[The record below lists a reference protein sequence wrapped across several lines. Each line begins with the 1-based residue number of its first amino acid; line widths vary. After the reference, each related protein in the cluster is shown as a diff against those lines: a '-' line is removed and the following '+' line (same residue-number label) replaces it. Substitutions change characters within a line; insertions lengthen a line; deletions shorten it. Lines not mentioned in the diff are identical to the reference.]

1 MGKLIYAN
9 NCSLDG
15 FIEDEGGSF
24 DFAEPDAEVH
34 QFWNDMLRQTGTQ
47 VYGRR
52 LYETMAVW
60 ETMPLDDEPEV
71 MREFAEIWR
80 GRDKLVYSRTL
91 EGVSTAR
98 TTLEREF
105 NPDQIRQLKAGDE
118 DLVIGGPELAA
129 AAFAA
134 GLVDEVGLMFSPVA
148 LGGGKPALPLG
159 QRLNMKLVEER
170 KFPGGAVYMRC
181 AIIN

>member
-9 NCSLDG
+9 NCSVDG
-15 FIEDEGGSF
+15 FIEDASGSF
-24 DFAEPDAEVH
+24 DFSEPDAEVH
-34 QFWNDMLRQTGTQ
+34 QFWNDQLRQTGTQ

-71 MREFAEIWR
+71 MREFAELWR

-91 EGVSTAR
+91 EAVSSER

-105 NPDQIRQLKAGDE
+105 SPDRIRQLKAEDE
-118 DLVIGGPELAA
+118 DLLIGGPGLAA

-134 GLVDEVGLMFSPVA
+134 GLVDEVGLMLLPTA
-148 LGGGKPALPLG
+148 LGGGKPALPTG
-159 QRLNMKLVEER
+159 QKIDLQLVDER
-170 KFPGGAVYMRC
+170 RFPSGAVYL
-181 AIIN
+181 NYLVKN